1 MEFKLDDYQGDIGKS
16 LFEDLIHRSNEHH
29 LGSSD
34 KGLGPG
40 EKISRIQM
48 RQAHLP
54 RWCRRSLD
62 IDSTEQYF
70 LNFSFSCQTEVPAH
84 PRLRLSGT
92 ISYYLHTN
100 LRSRSGVQDLGGL
113 SVSTECSSVSIP
125 YTPSEKFGFGFGVL
139 FPPYLT
145 SHSRIAE
152 RRSYRSGIRDSSG
165 LVFAAHLR
173 TYIGAHHLSTTISQT
188 DWTFLLKSYLLIL
201 SLPHSSLFF
210 SHPSSLLSIS

>member
-1 MEFKLDDYQGDIGKS
+1 MEFKLGDYQGDIGKS

-40 EKISRIQM
+40 EKISRIHM
-48 RQAHLP
+48 TQAHLP
-54 RWCRRSLD
+54 RCSRRSLD
-62 IDSTEQYF
+62 IYSTEQYF

-125 YTPSEKFGFGFGVL
+125 YTPREKFGFGFGSYSHLTLHLIPESPNVVHTVL
-139 FPPYLT
+139 GSAILQA
-145 SHSRIAE
+145 SCS
-152 RRSYRSGIRDSSG
+152 
-165 LVFAAHLR
+165 LR
-173 TYIGAHHLSTTISQT
+173 TCALT
-188 DWTFLLKSYLLIL
+188 
-201 SLPHSSLFF
+201 
-210 SHPSSLLSIS
+210 